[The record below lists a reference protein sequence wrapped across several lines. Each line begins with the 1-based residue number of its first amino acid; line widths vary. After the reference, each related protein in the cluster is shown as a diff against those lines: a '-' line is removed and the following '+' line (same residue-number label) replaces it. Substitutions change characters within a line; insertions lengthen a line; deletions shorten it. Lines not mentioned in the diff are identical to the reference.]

1 MDTTV
6 IHARDITFSFP
17 QEERPVLAATSFS
30 AGSEAVAVT
39 GASGSGK
46 TTLLLCLA
54 GILVPS
60 SGEITIAGQRLDGA
74 SEAERSRV
82 RRQHMGLV
90 FQFSE
95 LVAEL
100 TLVENVALPRELLGE
115 SRRAALTTARD
126 LLGELDIAEL
136 ADRHPGQVSGGQAQR
151 AAVARALVH
160 DPAVVLADE
169 PTGALDAA
177 NAGKV
182 LSLLLAAA
190 RRRST
195 TVVLVTHDR
204 DVAAHADREV
214 NLPALAHTV
223 AGTGLAEAAQ

>member
-1 MDTTV
+1 MNTTV
-6 IHARDITFSFP
+6 ICARALTFSFP
-17 QEERPVLAATSFS
+17 QEDQPVLTATSFS
-30 AGSEAVAVT
+30 AGSEVVAVT

-60 SGEITIAGQRLDGA
+60 SGEITVAGERLDGA
-74 SEAERSRV
+74 NEAERSRI
-82 RRQHMGLV
+82 RRQKMGLV

-115 SRRAALTTARD
+115 SRRAALATARQ
-126 LLGELDIAEL
+126 LLDELGIAEL

-177 NAGKV
+177 NADKV

-190 RRRST
+190 RRRDT

-214 NLPALAHTV
+214 HLPALSDV
-223 AGTGLAEAAQ
+223 AAEPGLAEPTR